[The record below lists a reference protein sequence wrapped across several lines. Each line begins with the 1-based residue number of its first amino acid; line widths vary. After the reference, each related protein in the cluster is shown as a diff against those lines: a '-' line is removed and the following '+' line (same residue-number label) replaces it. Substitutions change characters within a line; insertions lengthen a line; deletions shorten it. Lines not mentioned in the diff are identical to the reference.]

1 MRILHV
7 HKDFEP
13 NKGGGGTARHI
24 HGLGIALV
32 KKGCDV
38 RVVAP
43 DAEVVD
49 ATYQSIVT
57 LQSELATHV
66 AWADVVHV
74 HGARSQYA
82 VSGAY
87 AAWQAGKPFC
97 YTPHAYYAGRST
109 FNAVKKWSWD
119 QTAERFLLSAGAC
132 TILLTDVW
140 RKVLKQRGL
149 PIHKT
154 AIIPNCVTE
163 EDLLISLVP
172 KTGVKLLGA
181 PAILSIGRLDAV
193 KRLTDVVEALTK
205 IDLIKAHFH
214 IVGKGAE
221 KSVIEAKV
229 AELGLSDRVT
239 LHGFVSDADV
249 AKMICG
255 ADVFV
260 LASEQEGLPT
270 VLLEMLMAS
279 RPVACSRIP
288 GNLAITSV
296 AGIDTIFDVGD
307 IDGIAREV
315 KKAAHSYITHTQIE
329 ELKQQ
334 FTWERRVDDV
344 LNVYQS
350 ALRSKLG

>member
-1 MRILHV
+1 MRVLQV

-32 KKGCDV
+32 SKGCEV

-43 DAEVVD
+43 DAEAVN
-49 ATYQSIVT
+49 APYQSVVT
-57 LQSELATHV
+57 QQADLAQHV
-66 AWADVVHV
+66 AWADIVHV
-74 HGARSQYA
+74 HGARSHYA

-87 AAWQAGKPFC
+87 AAKQAGKPFC
-97 YTPHAYYAGRST
+97 YTPHAYYGGRT
-109 FNAVKKWSWD
+109 ALNAVKKWGWD

-140 RKVLKQRGL
+140 RQVLQQRGL

-172 KTGVKLLGA
+172 ETSTKLPGA

-193 KRLTDVVEALTK
+193 KRLTDVVEALSRT
-205 IDLIKAHFH
+205 DLAQAHFH
-214 IVGKGAE
+214 IVGKGSE
-221 KSVIEAKV
+221 KAAIETKATQ
-229 AELGLSDRVT
+229 LGVSNRVT

-249 AKMICG
+249 AKMIRG

-270 VLLEMLMAS
+270 VLLEMLMAK
-279 RPVACSRIP
+279 RAVACSRIP
-288 GNLAITSV
+288 GNMAITSV
-296 AGIDTIFDVGD
+296 AGVDTIFHVGD
-307 IDGIAREV
+307 IDGLAREV
-315 KKAAHSYITHTQIE
+315 KRAATVPVTDTQIE
-329 ELKQQ
+329 RLKQQ
-334 FTWERRVDDV
+334 FTWERRVDDI
-344 LNVYQS
+344 LGVYQA
-350 ALRSKLG
+350 ALHPKLG

>member
-1 MRILHV
+1 MRILQV

-32 KKGCDV
+32 NRGCDV

-43 DAEVVD
+43 DAEAVD
-49 ATYQSIVT
+49 APYQSIVT
-57 LQSELATHV
+57 LQSELAKHV
-66 AWADVVHV
+66 DWADIVHV
-74 HGARSQYA
+74 HGARSRYA

-87 AAWQAGKPFC
+87 AARQAGKPFC
-97 YTPHAYYAGRST
+97 YTPHAYYGGRT
-109 FNAVKKWSWD
+109 AFNAVKKWGWD

-140 RKVLKQRGL
+140 RQVLQQRGL
-149 PIHKT
+149 PTHKT

-163 EDLLISLVP
+163 EDLLVSLVP
-172 KTGVKLLGA
+172 ETSTKLSGA

-193 KRLTDVVEALTK
+193 KRLTDVVEALARP
-205 IDLIKAHFH
+205 DLADAHFH
-214 IVGKGAE
+214 IVGRGAE
-221 KSVIEAKV
+221 KATIEAKV
-229 AELGLSDRVT
+229 AALDLSNRVT
-239 LHGFVSDADV
+239 LYGFVSDADV
-249 AKMICG
+249 AKMIRG

-270 VLLEMLMAS
+270 VLLEMLMAKRS
-279 RPVACSRIP
+279 IACSRIP

-296 AGIDTIFDVGD
+296 AGVDTIFDVGD
-307 IDGIAREV
+307 IEGLAREV
-315 KKAAHSYITHTQIE
+315 KRAAQMQVLDVQIE
-329 ELKQQ
+329 QLKRQ

-344 LNVYQS
+344 LGVYQS
-350 ALRSKLG
+350 ALRSKH

>member
-1 MRILHV
+1 MRVLHV

-24 HGLGIALV
+24 HGLGLALV
-32 KKGCDV
+32 KKGCEV

-43 DAEVVD
+43 DAEAVD
-49 ATYQSIVT
+49 ATYQSVVT
-57 LQSELATHV
+57 LQSELAKHV
-66 AWADVVHV
+66 AWADIVHV
-74 HGARSQYA
+74 HGARSRYA

-87 AAWQAGKPFC
+87 AAWQANKPFC
-97 YTPHAYYAGRST
+97 YTPHAYYGGRT
-109 FNAVKKWSWD
+109 MLNAIKKWGWD

-163 EDLLISLVP
+163 EDLLISLIP
-172 KTGVKLLGA
+172 KTAIKLTGA

-193 KRLTDVVEALTK
+193 KRLTDVVEALTRN
-205 IDLIKAHFH
+205 DLINAHLH
-214 IVGKGAE
+214 IVGKGTE
-221 KSVIEAKV
+221 KPAIEAKV
-229 AELGLSDRVT
+229 AALGVANRVT

-249 AKMICG
+249 AKMISG

-270 VLLEMLMAS
+270 VLLEMLMAK

-296 AGIDTIFDVGD
+296 VGTDTVFEVGD
-307 IDGIAREV
+307 IDGLAREV
-315 KKAAHSYITHTQIE
+315 KRAAQLHVSDMQVEKI
-329 ELKQQ
+329 KQQ

-344 LNVYQS
+344 LDVYQS